1 MLWDSLFFCKFATKT
16 IRMKTKWVV
25 AFAISIILIG
35 CESKHDKL
43 QKEIL
48 QRREA
53 LTRHQDSV
61 MKASQ
66 KEVEQLDRELQ
77 EVNREYAKMKREAQA
92 AHDAGTAT
100 AEQLRAVTH
109 MRMHRDSLKTR
120 FDVLCAKIKYI
131 RKRQSEQVLWNAK
144 SQEGNQEHT
153 SSQ

>member
-1 MLWDSLFFCKFATKT
+1 
-16 IRMKTKWVV
+16 MKAKWVV

-77 EVNREYAKMKREAQA
+77 EVNREYAKMKREAQT

-100 AEQLRAVTH
+100 AEQLRAVTL

-131 RKRQSEQVLWNAK
+131 RRRQSEQVLWNATPQVENK
-144 SQEGNQEHT
+144 QRNSRQ
-153 SSQ
+153 

>member
-1 MLWDSLFFCKFATKT
+1 
-16 IRMKTKWVV
+16 MKTKWVV

-48 QRREA
+48 Q
-53 LTRHQDSV
+53 
-61 MKASQ
+61 
-66 KEVEQLDRELQ
+66 
-77 EVNREYAKMKREAQA
+77 EVNRKYAKMKREAQA

-144 SQEGNQEHT
+144 SQEGSQEHT

>member
-1 MLWDSLFFCKFATKT
+1 
-16 IRMKTKWVV
+16 MKAKWVV

-77 EVNREYAKMKREAQA
+77 EVNREYAKIKREAQT

-100 AEQLRAVTH
+100 AEQLRAVTL

-131 RKRQSEQVLWNAK
+131 RRRQSEQVLWNATPQVENK
-144 SQEGNQEHT
+144 QHNSRQ
-153 SSQ
+153 

>member
-1 MLWDSLFFCKFATKT
+1 
-16 IRMKTKWVV
+16 MKAKWAV

-77 EVNREYAKMKREAQA
+77 EVNREYAKMKREAQT

-100 AEQLRAVTH
+100 AEQLRAVTL

-131 RKRQSEQVLWNAK
+131 RRRQSEQVLWNATPQVENK
-144 SQEGNQEHT
+144 QHNSRQ
-153 SSQ
+153 